1 MPPVSDPAGGSRRA
15 KATSTFLAS
24 PQARQQTSPPRRD
37 EDRVMTRCLFCQ
49 TTDGKRSNE
58 HVFRKAF
65 KERFS
70 LAPGLT
76 FSWHTQTADE
86 LEIFQRPVS
95 QFDMTLNAVCRDCN
109 QGWLEDLENE
119 ATAVI
124 HELTVGNAKLA
135 LSETEVTVLGFWA
148 YIRGLLL
155 THVYP
160 RRRVPGAFFE
170 NAYAARHSRTMPNAS
185 YVSLGAST
193 HLVFEAGAVQ
203 AATFNPGGH
212 YLGFVG
218 FGLGPLVFL
227 VSFCDASPEVASLA
241 RELIEAPRAWFPD
254 SFRRLSP
261 VELPSRRLELLTGE
275 QAQLACQSMKLR
287 VDPGLPHD
295 QLGQPLDPLLVIP
308 KQFHEQLACVS
319 GVGAPGTA

>member
-1 MPPVSDPAGGSRRA
+1 MP
-15 KATSTFLAS
+15 
-24 PQARQQTSPPRRD
+24 
-37 EDRVMTRCLFCQ
+37 RCLFCR

-65 KERFS
+65 KERFP

-76 FSWHTQTADE
+76 FSWRTHAGE
-86 LEIFQRPVS
+86 LEIVQRPVS

-124 HELTVGNAKLA
+124 HELTVGNERLA
-135 LSETEVTVLGFWA
+135 LSEAEVRVLGFWA
-148 YIRGLLL
+148 YVRGLLL
-155 THVYP
+155 THLYP
-160 RRRVPGAFFE
+160 RGRVPGAFFE
-170 NAYAARHSRTMPNAS
+170 RAYAARDSSTMPSGS

-203 AATFNPGGH
+203 SATVEPGGY

-227 VSFCDASPEVASLA
+227 VSICDGSPEVASLA
-241 RELIEAPRAWFPD
+241 RELIEAPRAWFPG
-254 SFRRLSP
+254 SFRRLNP
-261 VELPSRRLELLTGE
+261 VELPVPRMTPLTGE

-287 VDPGLPHD
+287 VGPGLPDD
-295 QLGQPLDPLLVIP
+295 QLGQPLDPLPAIP
-308 KQFHEQLACVS
+308 KQFHEQLACKS
-319 GVGAPGTA
+319 GGDPLGSA

>member
-1 MPPVSDPAGGSRRA
+1 MP
-15 KATSTFLAS
+15 
-24 PQARQQTSPPRRD
+24 
-37 EDRVMTRCLFCQ
+37 RCLFCQ
-49 TTDGKRSNE
+49 TTDSKRSNE

-65 KERFS
+65 KERFP

-76 FSWHTQTADE
+76 FAWHTQAGE
-86 LEIFQRPVS
+86 LETVQRPVS

-109 QGWLEDLENE
+109 QGWLEDLEDE

-124 HELTVGNAKLA
+124 HELTVGNEKLA
-135 LSETEVTVLGFWA
+135 LSKTEVGVLGFWA
-148 YIRGLLL
+148 YVRGLLL

-160 RRRVPGAFFE
+160 RGRVPGAFFE
-170 NAYAARHSRTMPNAS
+170 RAYAARDSRTMPS
-185 YVSLGAST
+185 GSCVSLGACT

-203 AATFNPGGH
+203 AATVDPGGY

-227 VSFCDASPEVASLA
+227 VSICDASPEVVSLA
-241 RELIEAPRAWFPD
+241 HEFIEAPRAWFPG
-254 SFRRLSP
+254 SFRRLNP
-261 VELPSRRLELLTGE
+261 IELPAPRMTLLTGE
-275 QAQLACQSMKLR
+275 QAQLACQSMKLH
-287 VDPGLPHD
+287 VDPKRPHD

-319 GVGAPGTA
+319 GADPLGMA